1 MTRVNM
7 AICFLLKH
15 EEKCLRNLLRREM
28 FAPKTLKSFAPVV
41 DWSESSQVKL
51 IAGIKG

>member
-15 EEKCLRNLLRREM
+15 EEKCLRNLLSREM
-28 FAPKTLKSFAPVV
+28 FAPKILKSFAPVV
-41 DWSESSQVKL
+41 
-51 IAGIKG
+51 G

>member
-15 EEKCLRNLLRREM
+15 EEKRLRNLFSSGM
-28 FAPKTLKSFAPVV
+28 FAPKILKSFAPVV
-41 DWSESSQVKL
+41 
-51 IAGIKG
+51 G